1 MTATEAALG
10 SRLARIVV
18 GRGAVLYPRQ
28 AMLWAGTVL
37 AVAVASLL
45 LLTRPWTDGATAPSV
60 SLATSA
66 ADTSKRL
73 SRSAYGPDGVEVG
86 LTWATPEYL
95 RLTNQTAAAARFDPA
110 HNLVFFQ
117 LEHKHSGDLGKPL
130 RPMMRMQGM
139 TMAPTQAVTTV
150 DSSHHRFTV
159 LVFGRMDTHMAHGGP
174 IELVLPPA
182 RAGASPSTVS
192 WPPTAAVAGAAGT
205 QLQFTWATLLAL
217 FGGLLSSM
225 WPCLFQ
231 LTVYFI
237 PTLAGL
243 AAVRPGAESATIE
256 QASLA
261 RARVVKTASAFVLGF
276 VIVYTAAG
284 AAAGLASQS
293 LGSTSIF
300 WTIRR
305 PLSIA
310 AGIVIL
316 LMAVRLAANGRA
328 PLVCKM
334 PIGNFLGRR
343 HVGYLGT
350 MLLGLAFA
358 IGCTTCF
365 GAAVVLA
372 MVTYVGVAASPLSG
386 ALIMLVFALGMA
398 IPLLVGAAAMARV
411 LSLLGRME
419 RVAPYMILGAA
430 VIMAGFAVLLIS
442 GHSMELSNLV
452 ATGAR

>member
-1 MTATEAALG
+1 MAATGAVSSQAL
-10 SRLARIVV
+10 RAVV
-18 GRGAVLYPRQ
+18 GRGALAHPRQ
-28 AMLWAGTVL
+28 AVIAAAAVL
-37 AVAVASLL
+37 ALALAALL
-45 LLTRPWTDGATAPSV
+45 LLTRPWADRRAAPSGLPAV
-60 SLATSA
+60 SA
-66 ADTSKRL
+66 AEITGRL
-73 SRSAYGPDGVEVG
+73 SRSAYGPGGVEVT
-86 LTWATPEYL
+86 LVWATPQYL
-95 RLTNQTAAAARFDPA
+95 RITHQTDAAARFDPA
-110 HNLVFFQ
+110 RNLVFFQ
-117 LEHKHSGDLGKPL
+117 LEHKHTGDLGAPL
-130 RPMMRMQGM
+130 EPTMRMTGM
-139 TMAPTQAVTTV
+139 TMAPVQAVTTL

-159 LVFGRMDTHMAHGGP
+159 LVYQRMGAHMFHGGP
-174 IELVLPPA
+174 LELVLPPA
-182 RAGASPSTVS
+182 KAGARPSVLS
-192 WPPTAAVAGAAGT
+192 WPPAAG
-205 QLQFTWATLLAL
+205 LQAAGGASLHFTWATLLAL

-243 AAVRPGAESATIE
+243 SAGRPGAESETVE
-256 QASLA
+256 QVSLA
-261 RARVVKTASAFVLGF
+261 RLRVVKTATAFVLGF

-284 AAAGLASQS
+284 AAAGFASQS
-293 LGSTSIF
+293 LGATSVF

-310 AGIVIL
+310 AGVVIL
-316 LMAVRLAANGRA
+316 ATAIRLAANGRA

-343 HVGYLGT
+343 RVGYFGT

-365 GAAVVLA
+365 GAAIVLG

-398 IPLLVGAAAMARV
+398 VPLLVGAAAMARV

-419 RVAPYMILGAA
+419 KAAPYMILGAA
-430 VIMAGFAVLLIS
+430 VIMAGFAVLLLS
-442 GHSMELSNLV
+442 GYAMQLSNLV
-452 ATGAR
+452 ARGAS